1 MWSNFLAR
9 EKSNNCTF
17 YHVDEMANYH
27 PITIVQKI
35 YLTDFAL
42 LSQNPKIQYLLEAPY
57 DYVLYEFYDPIY
69 EIIFAPNPEIRYQQH
84 RDRNPEIHE
93 KVRQV
98 VNEEESLLQP
108 LHEQSKRDRYG
119 YIIGGSHIIWY
130 RVGRNHQLKHYDLR
144 KPAALRHKLI
154 NFYSDNQSHQI
165 ILTTQLRKKTLKTK
179 EKYENIISDW
189 LDWVKNFDKIEYIG
203 EINYQDNNANL
214 DIIFKEGF
222 DDFLV
227 ILTIMLNAKLGT
239 NLIEKLWIH

>member
-1 MWSNFLAR
+1 
-9 EKSNNCTF
+9 
-17 YHVDEMANYH
+17 MANYH

-42 LSQNPKIQYLLEAPY
+42 LSQHPKIQYLLEAPY

-69 EIIFAPNPEIRYQQH
+69 EIIFHDDPEIRYQQH
-84 RDRNPEIHE
+84 RDRNPEIYQ

-108 LHEQSKRDRYG
+108 LHDQSKRDRYG
-119 YIIGGSHIIWY
+119 YLIGGSHIIWY
-130 RVGRNHQLKHYDLR
+130 RVERNHELKHYDLR
-144 KPAALRHKLI
+144 KPAALNHKCI
-154 NFYSDNQSHQI
+154 DFFCDNQSHQI
-165 ILTTQLRKKTLKTK
+165 IITTQLKEKTLKTK
-179 EKYENIISDW
+179 EKYENVITDW
-189 LDWVKNFDKIEYIG
+189 FNWVKVLDKIEYIG

-214 DIIFKEGF
+214 NIIFKNNF

-239 NLIEKLWIH
+239 SLAKKIWIH